1 MEERAEVKHKGTRK
15 GSKNKSKFKIY
26 SFEERLRYV
35 KMRLEENYPA
45 RVICQEAG
53 MTEGALSKWIRRYR
67 ASGEEGLKSTRKN
80 RGQKRLPEAV
90 TEKIVEL
97 KRENAG
103 FGVKR
108 ISDVLKRLFWLSA
121 SPETVRQRLH
131 EAELMDPKSTA
142 KKKNPGHPRF
152 FERATPNQMW
162 QTDIFTFRL
171 GGKYAYIVAFMDDY
185 SRYLVGLDLFRSPT
199 AEAVIETYRVACG
212 EYQPP
217 KEMLTDNGR
226 QYINW
231 RGKSRFGKELEK
243 DRVKHIVSRP
253 QHPQTLGKVER
264 FWESIWNE
272 FLVRAQF
279 GSFEEAR
286 ERIRLW
292 VKYYNHRRPH
302 QGIEGLCPADR
313 YFEIAHEMK
322 KTMEQGIAENVLE
335 MALRGKP
342 LEPFYM
348 VGRMEG
354 QSVVLRAE
362 KGKLKLSVEQNNKI
376 EKELVYELGKNS
388 GEEKNQGD
396 TKGGEDDRSG
406 GASAGSAGGLD
417 GSVQAGGGLP
427 GTRNP
432 LGDVLA
438 VAGPS
443 DGGNAAGARTESESN
458 AGGLLESEV
467 TAPALQEAKGNEQP
481 LGEAP
486 SNPKDQENG
495 GRSENG
501 VNEHDQESERTGAG
515 DPASEDGKTDGDG
528 GSAAPGDLAQD
539 VLRVGISGA
548 CGDDAGAGGS
558 GNGEACAGGGSQEGA
573 TGGANREALGTGEGA
588 GSGGGH
594 SGGDDENGCRAWI

>member
-1 MEERAEVKHKGTRK
+1 MEERAEVKQKETRK
-15 GSKNKSKFKIY
+15 GSKNKAKFKVY
-26 SFEERLRYV
+26 SYEERLRIV
-35 KMRLEENYPA
+35 KMRVEEKYPIAMICRETGVSDSAIKIWVTNY
-45 RVICQEAG
+45 RKHGEA
-53 MTEGALSKWIRRYR
+53 
-67 ASGEEGLKSTRKN
+67 GLKSSRKPM
-80 RGQKRLPEAV
+80 GVKRLPEAV

-131 EAELMDPKSTA
+131 EAELMDPKTTA
-142 KKKNPGHPRF
+142 RKKNPGHPRF

-362 KGKLKLSVEQNNKI
+362 KGKLKLSVEENNKI

-388 GEEKNQGD
+388 GEEKNQSVEK
-396 TKGGEDDRSG
+396 TREDDQSG
-406 GASAGSAGGLD
+406 GTSAGSAGGLD
-417 GSVQAGGGLP
+417 GSVQAGGGMP
-427 GTRNP
+427 GVGHP

-438 VAGPS
+438 VAGPG
-443 DGGNAAGARTESESN
+443 DGGNVASARTESESD
-458 AGGLLESEV
+458 AGGVLESEV
-467 TAPALQEAKGNEQP
+467 TAVALQEAAGNGEP
-481 LGEAP
+481 LGAAA

-501 VNEHDQESERTGAG
+501 VNEHERKSEAAGAG
-515 DPASEDGKTDGDG
+515 DPASEDGENDGDG
-528 GSAAPGDLAQD
+528 GSAASGDLAQD
-539 VLRVGISGA
+539 VLRVGKAGSG
-548 CGDDAGAGGS
+548 GDDGGAGGS
-558 GNGEACAGGGSQEGA
+558 RSGTACGADGSEEGGD
-573 TGGANREALGTGEGA
+573 GGQNRETLGSGEGA

-594 SGGDDENGCRAWI
+594 PGGDDKNGCHAGI